1 VRGALGHGGGG
12 RKPGHRCAQA
22 TAPATYHGGVPWHRA
37 TEATGFQR
45 LSWSFLFLEK
55 VRGKPLLPLPVPG
68 TPVRRPDALLGTGG
82 MAGGHV
88 TGFGSKPS
96 RWAVPSQRR
105 NTLGCPDER
114 QVSFALKGPAS
125 ASVCWR
131 RKDREP
137 NPGNGSTGFP
147 QTFSKKEKTPAES
160 PETRCR
166 RWPCQ
171 ERRRGMLPV
180 RSPDRIGGPAS
191 GLRLRVLVASTQGMR
206 GRPPPRQPPGPGS
219 RLPQGRTN
227 RPISRSSA
235 LI

>member
-1 VRGALGHGGGG
+1 
-12 RKPGHRCAQA
+12 
-22 TAPATYHGGVPWHRA
+22 VPLRHSNDRNSSSA
-37 TEATGFQR
+37 D
-45 LSWSFLFLEK
+45 SIVLFPLRR
-55 VRGKPLLPLPVPG
+55 VCGKPLLPLPVPG

-131 RKDREP
+131 RKHREP

-180 RSPDRIGGPAS
+180 RSPERIGGPAS
-191 GLRLRVLVASTQGMR
+191 GLRLRVLAHLAPAGSRRQHTGNER
-206 GRPPPRQPPGPGS
+206 APDRQPPGTGS
-219 RLPQGRTN
+219 RLTQGRTN